1 MPQTLGVAMPVY
13 GQCKEAKLIDRLEDK
28 EETELYRMFA
38 LVRHLAVPAKTNSFL
53 KALEQMN
60 VQKDMLQEVEKIF
73 SDQKQQ
79 TKRDGQEARA
89 MLVMADSH
97 AVAIDCGY

>member
-1 MPQTLGVAMPVY
+1 
-13 GQCKEAKLIDRLEDK
+13 
-28 EETELYRMFA
+28 
-38 LVRHLAVPAKTNSFL
+38 
-53 KALEQMN
+53 MN